1 MTLSERV
8 VELVAQVADLE
19 GQLAEA
25 TANALRMAADLA
37 DRLATLVDDSDEKAT
52 IGKKIL
58 NLKHQIDAEK
68 GNKNG

>member
-1 MTLSERV
+1 V